1 MGLMAARLGAI
12 ASSEA
17 WTLASTW
24 GPRYGVDPALVMAV
38 MQVESGLDPS
48 ARGSAGEGGLM
59 QLLPSTAAL
68 LAGRP
73 VSADELIANPDLSV
87 QLGTQYLGQQIA
99 RYGVIS
105 DGVAAYNAGSARK
118 NSAEQ
123 YVNSQGR
130 TNVDVYVTRVMDAY
144 AQLAGGGGGADVSGT
159 VTATVESAPA
169 WWQNP
174 WMLAAGALVAVA
186 GLVIITD

>member
-12 ASSEA
+12 AASEA

-144 AQLAGGGGGADVSGT
+144 AQLAGGGGADVSGT